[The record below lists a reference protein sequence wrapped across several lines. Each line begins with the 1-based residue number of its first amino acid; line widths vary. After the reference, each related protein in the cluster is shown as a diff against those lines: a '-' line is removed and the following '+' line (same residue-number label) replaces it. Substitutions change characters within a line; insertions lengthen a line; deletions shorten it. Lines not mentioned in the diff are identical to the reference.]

1 MEKVNNQ
8 DDIDLLALFLK
19 TINIVRS
26 NFWIIL
32 SFFLIGSLLGVS
44 YYYFTNKIYQSSL
57 VISSGSLTKSYAET
71 LVENLNRQRRES
83 NIQALTNSLNVSEQ
97 TARGLDRLRIQGV
110 SEIEDLK
117 ESDKFIITAEVY
129 NPEVFKELQNGLI
142 YYLENNQFVKV
153 RVEQNKKFMKQ
164 MLAKMDEEIKD
175 MEAFKE
181 QIVSGS
187 FFRSAQG
194 NVMFD
199 PTNVNSKI
207 LELTKEK
214 ITMQNELELVN
225 SVQVIEG
232 FTKYERPVRPRL
244 SVSLISGSF
253 VGLVFVSILIAF
265 KSIRR
270 ILQMADAAK
279 QKA

>member
-1 MEKVNNQ
+1 M
-8 DDIDLLALFLK
+8 
-19 TINIVRS
+19 
-26 NFWIIL
+26 
-32 SFFLIGSLLGVS
+32 
-44 YYYFTNKIYQSSL
+44 
-57 VISSGSLTKSYAET
+57 
-71 LVENLNRQRRES
+71 
-83 NIQALTNSLNVSEQ
+83 
-97 TARGLDRLRIQGV
+97 
-110 SEIEDLK
+110 
-117 ESDKFIITAEVY
+117 
-129 NPEVFKELQNGLI
+129 
-142 YYLENNQFVKV
+142 

>member
-8 DDIDLLALFLK
+8 DDIDLLSLFLK
-19 TINIVRS
+19 TINIIRS
-26 NFWIIL
+26 NFWVIV
-32 SFFLIGSLLGVS
+32 SFFLVGSLLGVS
-44 YYYFTNKIYQSSL
+44 YYYLTNKVYQSSL
-57 VISSGSLTKSYAET
+57 VISSGILTKSYAEA

-83 NIQALTNSLNVSEQ
+83 NIQAITNALNVSEQ
-97 TARGLDRLRIQGV
+97 TARGLNRLRIQGV

-153 RVEQNKKFMKQ
+153 RVEQNKNFMKQ

-181 QIVSGS
+181 QIISGS
-187 FFRSAQG
+187 FFRNAQG

-214 ITMQNELELVN
+214 ITMQNELELAN

-253 VGLVFVSILIAF
+253 VGLIFVSILIAF
-265 KSIRR
+265 KSVRR

>member
-1 MEKVNNQ
+1 
-8 DDIDLLALFLK
+8 
-19 TINIVRS
+19 
-26 NFWIIL
+26 
-32 SFFLIGSLLGVS
+32 
-44 YYYFTNKIYQSSL
+44 
-57 VISSGSLTKSYAET
+57 
-71 LVENLNRQRRES
+71 
-83 NIQALTNSLNVSEQ
+83 
-97 TARGLDRLRIQGV
+97 
-110 SEIEDLK
+110 
-117 ESDKFIITAEVY
+117 
-129 NPEVFKELQNGLI
+129 
-142 YYLENNQFVKV
+142 
-153 RVEQNKKFMKQ
+153 
-164 MLAKMDEEIKD
+164 MLAKIYEEIND
-175 MEAFKE
+175 MDAFKE

-207 LELTKEK
+207 MELTKEK

>member
-57 VISSGSLTKSYAET
+57 VISSGILTKSYAET

-83 NIQALTNSLNVSEQ
+83 NRQALTNSLNVSEQ

>member
-57 VISSGSLTKSYAET
+57 VISSGILTKSYAET